1 MNELFVL
8 RHGIAVPYG
17 TPGVPEDDRPLTRKG
32 EERMKE
38 IGRGLAAI
46 GLEVDR
52 IVSSPLPRALRTAE
66 IVAIELD
73 LADRL
78 ETSDI
83 LSAGSD
89 VMAIR
94 DWLRTRTDER
104 LMIVGHDPAFSDLVG
119 LLVLGETGRLPLE
132 LKKGGIAALLA
143 SEPSPPLFKIGWIA
157 PPRLLRRMGGG

>member
-1 MNELFVL
+1 MNELYVL
-8 RHGIAVPYG
+8 RHGIAVPQG

-46 GLEVDR
+46 GLEADR

-78 ETSDI
+78 ETSDV
-83 LSAGSD
+83 LAAGSNA
-89 VMAIR
+89 MAIR
-94 DWLRTRTDER
+94 DWLRSRAEGR
-104 LMIVGHDPAFSDLVG
+104 LIIVGHDPAFSELVG
-119 LLVLGETGRLPLE
+119 LLSLGETGRLPLE
-132 LKKGGIAALLA
+132 LKKGGIAALSS
-143 SEPSPPLFKIGWIA
+143 SEPSLPRFKLDWIA
-157 PPRLLRRMGGG
+157 PPRLLRRLGGG